1 VSEPFQQNLAK
12 HSEQTESSE
21 HTERSELPKS
31 SEKLPEPIKNLPF
44 KLATTSFIYRDRIV
58 PNVQKLGAL
67 FDEIE
72 LLIFES
78 RPFTPKGRG
87 IMGKGMRVDPVDV
100 LPTHQEIGQLAEL
113 SKSLD
118 VTYNIHLPVDV
129 SLTDRSRS
137 ERLKAVDVV
146 RRVVELCAPLNPTTY
161 TLHLEYDIDSDDLRS
176 RPLHNRPAHPHKGEK
191 DQGKL
196 NQNQLKQ
203 WQDRAANSL
212 EILSSSLSDP
222 SLISIETL
230 HYPFEYI
237 GDIVDQFGM
246 SVSIDAG
253 HLILNGYSIDD
264 LFEKYGERVPLIHLH
279 GVDFSSEIPK
289 DHRSLDKTPPD
300 LMVSTLNVMRR
311 FTGVVSLEVF
321 SYEDLSSSLT
331 FLNNV
336 FMKEPQTRALCR

>member
-12 HSEQTESSE
+12 SSEQTESSE
-21 HTERSELPKS
+21 QTGHPELPKY
-31 SEKLPEPIKNLPF
+31 SEKLPEPVKNLPF
-44 KLATTSFIYRDRIV
+44 RLATTSFIYRDRIV

-78 RPFTPKGRG
+78 RPFIPEGRS
-87 IMGKGMRVDPVDV
+87 MMWQGKRGVPVEV
-100 LPTHQEIGQLAEL
+100 LPTPQEICQLAEL
-113 SKSLD
+113 SKSLG

-161 TLHLEYDIDSDDLRS
+161 TLHIEYDIDCYDLPSPPLHS
-176 RPLHNRPAHPHKGEK
+176 RPSHPHKGEK

-196 NQNQLKQ
+196 HQDQFKQ
-203 WQDRAANSL
+203 WQERACNSL
-212 EILSSSLSDP
+212 EKLSSSISDP

-253 HLILNGYSIDD
+253 HLILHGYSIDD

-289 DHRSLDKTPPD
+289 DHKSLDLTPPD
-300 LMVSTLNVMRR
+300 LMVSTLNVMRH

-336 FMKEPQTRALCR
+336 FMKKPQTRALCR